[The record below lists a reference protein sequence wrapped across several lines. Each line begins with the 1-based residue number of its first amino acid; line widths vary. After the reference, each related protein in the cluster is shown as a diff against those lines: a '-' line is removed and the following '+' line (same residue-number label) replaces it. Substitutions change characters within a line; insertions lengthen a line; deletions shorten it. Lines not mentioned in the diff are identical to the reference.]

1 MGRFATKLWGRAD
14 EGFILQFGYMYFITL
29 SSLSLLKVIFSRYAE
44 PKETHI
50 FYKELAGA
58 AFAIHEWQE

>member
-1 MGRFATKLWGRAD
+1 MHQCLAPPPVEACG
-14 EGFILQFGYMYFITL
+14 
-29 SSLSLLKVIFSRYAE
+29 FSRYAE

-58 AFAIHEWQE
+58 AFAIHEWQWWQE